1 MAKSEILVVT
11 SDDVPGRKVAKTL
24 GLVRGQSVRARHLG
38 RDIQAGIR
46 TIVGGKVGVYAEL
59 LEKSRE
65 EAINEMTAE
74 AEKLGANAVVAVRM
88 STADIMGSA
97 AEVLV
102 YGTAVVTE

>member
-1 MAKSEILVVT
+1 MVT
-11 SDDVPGRKVAKTL
+11 SDEVPGRKVVKAL
-24 GLVRGQSVRARHLG
+24 GLVRGQSIRARHLG

-46 TIVGGKVGVYAEL
+46 SIVGGKVGVYAEL

-65 EAINEMTAE
+65 EAIDQMVAE

-88 STADIMGSA
+88 STADVMGSA

-102 YGTAVVTE
+102 YGSAVALE

>member
-24 GLVRGQSVRARHLG
+24 GLVRGQSVRARHVG

-46 TIVGGKVGVYAEL
+46 SIVGGKVGVYAEL

-74 AEKLGANAVVAVRM
+74 AEKLGASAVVAVRM